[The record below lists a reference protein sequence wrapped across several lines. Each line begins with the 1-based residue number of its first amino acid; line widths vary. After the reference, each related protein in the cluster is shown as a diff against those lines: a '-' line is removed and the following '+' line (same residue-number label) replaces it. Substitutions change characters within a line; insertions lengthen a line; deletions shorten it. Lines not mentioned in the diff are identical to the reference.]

1 MTDFP
6 FKLIIFPQL
15 CIFFLG
21 VKVVNKLFTEFGI
34 FLFKLFVFFSSSSF
48 DLSEDAAPAVSVE
61 SPFVTVFTAP
71 EKMLLPL

>member
-6 FKLIIFPQL
+6 FQLIIFPQL

-34 FLFKLFVFFSSSSF
+34 FLFKLFVFFF
-48 DLSEDAAPAVSVE
+48 KFFL
-61 SPFVTVFTAP
+61 
-71 EKMLLPL
+71 

>member
-6 FKLIIFPQL
+6 FQLIIFPQL